1 MGDIG
6 GEEGSGGEG
15 DDGSMSC
22 DEDLEGMVVDL
33 SFDGVA
39 DDAAW
44 RTLPDRRQQA
54 PAPQAAP
61 SNGDDSA
68 PGGGGEGRTRGSKGR
83 IEALDSGR
91 RDAASVANG
100 NTNGNLNVQVQTAV
114 AETAGRPRARGRNGD
129 VVSRGGALTRT
140 GPDIRARSSS
150 QSSASTVE
158 EQLQDFSS
166 DGSDGCRPA
175 AAGAGR
181 APETAHVSGSQ
192 LDLALAPKASSAT
205 PTGLDSKP
213 AANTDSAGAGVA
225 AVAERLSNERMAA
238 AAGARTPLPA
248 GVEDIDAGVVEAA
261 ESHLQNAEYVVEHAA
276 FLRQQERRNRP
287 GAYIGAKQKDMRQ
300 NMRSVLVDWI
310 VEVCDQFK
318 LSSRA
323 LFQVVE
329 LMDRSLTAFEVLRGK
344 LQLLGCAC
352 VVLASK
358 YEEIYAPTAEELAH
372 ISDNTYT
379 RSEIINMELE
389 VASKLEFRLTCVT
402 PCCFIERFC
411 RAAHSN
417 QRERSLVCYLLEL
430 LLQDYTGVVL
440 LPSLKAAAALYL
452 ARQTLHPK
460 GCPREAWTKQTEY
473 YTGYSARAL
482 EPCVRRL
489 HALHLRAEGHSL
501 HAVRDKFKR
510 GQMHRV
516 AEMTCAVEEALYF
529 GED

>member
-1 MGDIG
+1 MTHRLRGHSTTSRDSRVDAPVPNSNVFPGHNPSSQQHHSNSAGGGKRKRDVLQDISEEHSGNGSSSRQQAAAGSSTRRGLAPRRPSPMAPARRASVRVRRSRRLSEQPASAAGRSGGRTTSAAGSNAGAGGAGGAGRGAGGGMGDIG

-323 LFQVVE
+323 LFQV
-329 LMDRSLTAFEVLRGK
+329 
-344 LQLLGCAC
+344 
-352 VVLASK
+352 
-358 YEEIYAPTAEELAH
+358 IY
-372 ISDNTYT
+372 
-379 RSEIINMELE
+379 
-389 VASKLEFRLTCVT
+389 
-402 PCCFIERFC
+402 
-411 RAAHSN
+411 
-417 QRERSLVCYLLEL
+417 
-430 LLQDYTGVVL
+430 
-440 LPSLKAAAALYL
+440 
-452 ARQTLHPK
+452 
-460 GCPREAWTKQTEY
+460 
-473 YTGYSARAL
+473 
-482 EPCVRRL
+482 
-489 HALHLRAEGHSL
+489 
-501 HAVRDKFKR
+501 
-510 GQMHRV
+510 
-516 AEMTCAVEEALYF
+516 
-529 GED
+529 

>member
-1 MGDIG
+1 
-6 GEEGSGGEG
+6 
-15 DDGSMSC
+15 
-22 DEDLEGMVVDL
+22 
-33 SFDGVA
+33 
-39 DDAAW
+39 
-44 RTLPDRRQQA
+44 
-54 PAPQAAP
+54 
-61 SNGDDSA
+61 
-68 PGGGGEGRTRGSKGR
+68 
-83 IEALDSGR
+83 
-91 RDAASVANG
+91 
-100 NTNGNLNVQVQTAV
+100 
-114 AETAGRPRARGRNGD
+114 
-129 VVSRGGALTRT
+129 
-140 GPDIRARSSS
+140 
-150 QSSASTVE
+150 
-158 EQLQDFSS
+158 
-166 DGSDGCRPA
+166 
-175 AAGAGR
+175 
-181 APETAHVSGSQ
+181 
-192 LDLALAPKASSAT
+192 
-205 PTGLDSKP
+205 
-213 AANTDSAGAGVA
+213 
-225 AVAERLSNERMAA
+225 
-238 AAGARTPLPA
+238 
-248 GVEDIDAGVVEAA
+248 
-261 ESHLQNAEYVVEHAA
+261 
-276 FLRQQERRNRP
+276 
-287 GAYIGAKQKDMRQ
+287 
-300 NMRSVLVDWI
+300 
-310 VEVCDQFK
+310 
-318 LSSRA
+318 
-323 LFQVVE
+323 
-329 LMDRSLTAFEVLRGK
+329 MDRSLTAFEVLRGK